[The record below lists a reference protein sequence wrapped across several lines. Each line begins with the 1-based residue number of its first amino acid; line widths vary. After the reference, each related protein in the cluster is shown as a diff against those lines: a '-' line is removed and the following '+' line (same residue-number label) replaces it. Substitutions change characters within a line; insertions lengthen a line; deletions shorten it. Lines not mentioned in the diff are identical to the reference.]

1 MLSEVKFST
10 FCLTGF
16 SHRRLGVF
24 GSPVFHR
31 QYHSPLKEM
40 CSELQFL
47 PGKKVTLIT
56 ELNYLCVW
64 TAWHAGQC
72 LMFSCFL
79 PVCMFS
85 VGPESGFQDTQK
97 AQTNGVWLWRP
108 GGWVWA
114 LHTSLHEGQHV
125 TKVQQWN
132 IVCYETIS
140 GTFLW
145 LYMCDLNWK

>member
-79 PVCMFS
+79 PVCLFS

-132 IVCYETIS
+132 IVCNETIS

-145 LYMCDLNWK
+145 LYMWDLNWK